1 MAKLSRFLGL
11 LRHGTPGW
19 ATRGAV
25 LGFLAA
31 CVSHSGSGEAGQQP
45 ATPSRGDFEIV
56 DCLLPGQVRT
66 LGNRTYLTQRRPTRT
81 TASDCRIR
89 GGEYVAYDRAD
100 LRSALNVWLE
110 AAEGTDEAAQ
120 EAQVNVGE
128 IYERGI
134 GGEPDYAQA
143 AQWYGRAA
151 TAGSSR
157 AKLLLGALY
166 ERGLGVERDPLKA
179 LNLYR
184 EASGIRS
191 ELRDDEM
198 VERMLEQQRAELQA
212 QVTDREAEI
221 GVLENQVRELEA
233 TLRQQTGA
241 TAAASG
247 QVAVLR
253 RLVTELRTQRDT
265 SLGQLAK
272 LPPARTREPGAA
284 SPAATTLSSNLPAR
298 EISGLKLGR
307 YYALVIGNQEY
318 TAIERLQTPRGDAE
332 RAAALLRDRYGF
344 NVQILQDAD
353 DVSMLRALN
362 DLNAVLRPEDNLL
375 IYYAGHGTRLQTGA
389 REAGY
394 WLPVNAEAPP
404 KDTFW
409 VPNEQIT
416 AHLGRLAARRILV
429 VADSCYAGLLSDDP
443 GMVFLKDPG
452 AVSVDY
458 VRFKAPKRSRLL
470 ISSGGDKPVLDAG
483 GQGRSVFSRAFLD
496 VLEQNQG
503 VLSAPALF
511 VRVREQVKA
520 GAERSGFQQV
530 PEIKAIKTA
539 GHEIGDFF
547 FVPVQGGRAR

>member
-1 MAKLSRFLGL
+1 MSHLKPCKS
-11 LRHGTPGW
+11 
-19 ATRGAV
+19 GAA
-25 LGFLAA
+25 LAA
-31 CVSHSGSGEAGQQP
+31 LFLLALQGAF
-45 ATPSRGDFEIV
+45 AAAPSRGDFEIV
-56 DCLLPGQVRT
+56 DCLLPGQVRS
-66 LGNRTYLTQRRPTRT
+66 LGNRPYLTQRRPTRT

-110 AAEGTDEAAQ
+110 AAEGTDAAAQ
-120 EAQVNVGE
+120 EAQVYVGE
-128 IYERGI
+128 IYERGV
-134 GGEPDYAQA
+134 GGDPDYAQA

-151 TAGSSR
+151 ALGSSR

-212 QVTDREAEI
+212 QVADREAEI
-221 GVLENQVRELEA
+221 AALETQVRDLEA
-233 TLRQQTGA
+233 SLRQQAG
-241 TAAASG
+241 AASTANS
-247 QVAVLR
+247 QVAILR
-253 RLVTELRTQRDT
+253 RLVTELRTQRDA

-272 LPPARTREPGAA
+272 LPPAAARTREPGAA
-284 SPAATTLSSNLPAR
+284 AAAAVTLSSNLPPR
-298 EISGLKLGR
+298 EVSGLKLGR
-307 YYALVIGNQEY
+307 YYALVIGNQDYAE
-318 TAIERLQTPRGDAE
+318 IERLETPRGDAE
-332 RAAALLRDRYGF
+332 RAAGLLRDRYGF
-344 NVQILQDAD
+344 NVQILKDAD
-353 DVSMLRALN
+353 DVSMLKALN
-362 DLNAVLRPEDNLL
+362 DLKDVLKPEDNLL
-375 IYYAGHGTRLQTGA
+375 IYYAGHGTRLPAGG

-416 AHLGRLAARRILV
+416 AHLGRLEARRILV

-452 AVSVDY
+452 TVSVDY
-458 VRFKAPKRSRLL
+458 VRFKLPKRSRLL

-483 GQGRSVFSRAFLD
+483 GQGHSVFSRAFLD
-496 VLEQNQG
+496 VLEKNQG
-503 VLSAPALF
+503 VLSVPALF
-511 VRVREQVKA
+511 VRVREQVKD
-520 GAERSGFQQV
+520 GAARSGFRQE

-539 GHEIGDFF
+539 GHEVGDFF
-547 FVPVQGGRAR
+547 FVPVQKK